1 MDRYGS
7 YVCSNVQEEDEMRK
21 EDPLE
26 KKGFQGTFV
35 YSGMG
40 WGDHPFC

>member
-7 YVCSNVQEEDEMRK
+7 YVCSNVQGEDEMRK

-26 KKGFQGTFV
+26 KKGFKAHLSTQ
-35 YSGMG
+35 
-40 WGDHPFC
+40 